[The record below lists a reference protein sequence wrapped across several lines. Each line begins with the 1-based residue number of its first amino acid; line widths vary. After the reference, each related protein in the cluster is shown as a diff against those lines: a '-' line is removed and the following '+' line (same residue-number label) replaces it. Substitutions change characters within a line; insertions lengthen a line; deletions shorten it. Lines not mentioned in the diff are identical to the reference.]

1 MALEDKI
8 GRQEFVDKVCG
19 VVDSLKKNNHIC
31 LAINGAWG
39 SGKSFALGMIEEK
52 LSQKE
57 EYIIVKY
64 DAWENSFYSDPLIS
78 ILSSVIDGIEDK
90 FPFSCG
96 KNNVKNALN
105 TGLDTMAE
113 ISPKI
118 KNLKIIIKGLTNI
131 VKKFQH
137 PIDTAKLDEFKS
149 YQKLLMETREL
160 LNKITSSED
169 AGAQTKL
176 VIFVDE
182 IDRCL
187 PDEQLKILE
196 RLHHLFN
203 IKNCAVIVTMNQN
216 SVAKTVE
223 AIYGVDGYEYL
234 RKFFDLTFRL
244 STSASDY
251 LRSLLNDYVGVF
263 VKMGVPKDHTE
274 APVKLAYHCLLYGN
288 KKALDRVDNRE
299 LTRYY
304 EAVMNVCNDFG
315 WEKMK
320 KPYYIFF
327 VLLALYIRRMIAP
340 SFLDTES
347 RLSKQTEFSKR
358 FESLS
363 QEAKDVEMPYFDYL
377 REYLGL
383 DRENPPEAFE
393 RLYQWRRSGISDH
406 SWAFNEIVYYS
417 LEKEVPNN
425 EWRIF
430 YGQSTI
436 NPEDCKMLCKLIIL
450 YGGEQQNTT
459 DLKLKV

>member
-19 VVDSLKKNNHIC
+19 VVDSLKKDSHIC

-39 SGKSFALGMIEEK
+39 SGKSFVLGMIEEK
-52 LSQKE
+52 LSQKG

-78 ILSSVIDGIEDK
+78 ILSRIIDGIERRL
-90 FPFSCG
+90 PSVCG
-96 KNNVKNALN
+96 KKNFKNAAKAVM
-105 TGLDTMAE
+105 DTATEVSPE
-113 ISPKI
+113 IR
-118 KNLKIIIKGLTNI
+118 NLKIVIHGLIDVIKS
-131 VKKFQH
+131 FQH
-137 PIDTAKLDEFKS
+137 PIETALLKKFKS
-149 YQKLLMETREL
+149 YKTLLEETKEL
-160 LNKITSSED
+160 LNKITLSE
-169 AGAQTKL
+169 GGKNQTKL

-196 RLHHLFN
+196 RLHHLFD

-223 AIYGVDGYEYL
+223 TIYGIDGYEYL

-251 LRSLLNDYVGVF
+251 LRNLLNDYVGTF
-263 VKMGVPKDHTE
+263 VKMGVPEDRAE
-274 APVKLAYHCLLYGN
+274 IPVKLAYHCLLYGN
-288 KKALDRVDNRE
+288 KKALDKADNRE

-304 EAVMNVCNDFG
+304 EGVMNVCNDFG

-327 VLLALYIRRMIAP
+327 VLVALYIRRMIAS

-347 RLSKQTEFSKR
+347 KLSKQTEFSKR
-358 FESLS
+358 FKSHL
-363 QEAKDVEMPYFDYL
+363 QEVEDVEMPYFDYL
-377 REYLGL
+377 KEYLGL
-383 DRENPPEAFE
+383 DRENPPEIFE
-393 RLYQWRRSGISDH
+393 RLYQWKGSEISKY
-406 SWAFNEIVYYS
+406 SWAFNETIYYS
-417 LEKEVPNN
+417 LEKETPNN
-425 EWRIF
+425 DWRIF
-430 YGQSTI
+430 FSQSTV
-436 NPEDCKMLCKLIIL
+436 NLEDCKTLCKLIVL

-459 DLKLKV
+459 DLK

>member
-19 VVDSLKKNNHIC
+19 VVDSLKKDNHIC

-96 KNNVKNALN
+96 RNNVKNALN
-105 TGLDTMAE
+105 TGLNTMAE

-169 AGAQTKL
+169 TGAQTKL

-234 RKFFDLTFRL
+234 HKFFDLTFRL

-251 LRSLLNDYVGVF
+251 LRNLLNDYVGVF
-263 VKMGVPKDHTE
+263 VKMGVPKDRAE
-274 APVKLAYHCLLYGN
+274 IPVKLAYHCLLYGN
-288 KKALDRVDNRE
+288 KKALDKADNRE

-304 EAVMNVCNDFG
+304 EGVMNVCNDFG

-347 RLSKQTEFSKR
+347 KLSKQTEFSKR
-358 FESLS
+358 FKNRQ
-363 QEAKDVEMPYFDYL
+363 QEVEDVEMPYFDYL
-377 REYLGL
+377 RECLGL

-393 RLYQWRRSGISDH
+393 RLYQWRESRISDY
-406 SWAFNEIVYYS
+406 SWDFNEIIYYS
-417 LEKEVPNN
+417 LEKETPNN
-425 EWRIF
+425 EWRTF
-430 YGQSTI
+430 YGQPTI
-436 NPEDCKMLCKLIIL
+436 NPEDCKTLCKLIVL
-450 YGGEQQNTT
+450 HGGEQQNTT